1 MSHLATLERRTAL
14 AITAVLALLLTVLP
28 TSGTPAAYADGSA
41 EARLTELLVG
51 YRASNGRP
59 AVRMSGEL
67 SAIARRQAQRMA
79 DQNHL
84 HHTPDLGGSVSGW
97 SKVGENVGRG
107 PNADRI
113 QEGWRNSSSHDRN
126 MLDPEWVE
134 AGIGAVVK
142 DGQLWAV
149 QLFRVPQ
156 QAAPAP
162 EPAPAPAPEPAPA
175 PAPTPA
181 AEPTTSAA
189 AGSSTATAGSS
200 EAARSADDADPTPEA
215 TPVPEPPR
223 PHDVPDLAPHTDRV
237 SHVLARLDPAGA

>member
-1 MSHLATLERRTAL
+1 MTHLATLERRTAVAL
-14 AITAVLALLLTVLP
+14 TAVLALLLTVLP
-28 TSGTPAAYADGSA
+28 TSGTPAAHADGSA

-79 DQNHL
+79 DQDHL
-84 HHTPDLGGSVSGW
+84 HHTPDLGGSVPNW

-113 QEGWRNSSSHDRN
+113 HDGWRNSSSHDRN

-156 QAAPAP
+156 QAA
-162 EPAPAPAPEPAPA
+162 APAPEPAPA
-175 PAPTPA
+175 PAPAPTPDPEPA
-181 AEPTTSAA
+181 AQAA
-189 AGSSTATAGSS
+189 APAPSSSATDAPKATSPAAG
-200 EAARSADDADPTPEA
+200 AAAPVPTP
-215 TPVPEPPR
+215 TPTIDPDPEP
-223 PHDVPDLAPHTDRV
+223 HEVPDVAPHTDRV
-237 SHVLARLDPAGA
+237 SVVLARLDPADA